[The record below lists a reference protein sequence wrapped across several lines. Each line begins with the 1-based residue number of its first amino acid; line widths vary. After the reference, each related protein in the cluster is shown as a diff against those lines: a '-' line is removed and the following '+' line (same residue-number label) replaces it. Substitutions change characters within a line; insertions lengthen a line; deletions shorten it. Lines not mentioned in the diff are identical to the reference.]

1 MYVRYVPPA
10 ILFAVFTFE
19 LAKNTST
26 NRALSWALKS
36 LSPVLTRWWN
46 FWFWNNKN
54 SLQNVFAS
62 ACERECKFPHF
73 NSSWEYISVSF
84 TSSLSLS
91 MDMRLFIWCFCL
103 LQTLEL
109 SKAWDFTKLGISN
122 ASIVHHIS
130 VYYARAFICLTHPSN
145 HNRPLQPQS
154 TPTLVEASWPEN
166 MIGVRPVIFPSEDY
180 FIRREGKCKGIL
192 QAAVSGDME
201 LFGMSIS
208 SLWWFC
214 YKSTES

>member
-46 FWFWNNKN
+46 FRFWNNKN

-91 MDMRLFIWCFCL
+91 MNMRLFFWCFCL

-130 VYYARAFICLTHPSN
+130 VYYARAFICLTHPWD
-145 HNRPLQPQS
+145 NRSLQPQS

-180 FIRREGKCKGIL
+180 FIRRQGKCKGIQ
-192 QAAVSGDME
+192 QAVVSSE
-201 LFGMSIS
+201 
-208 SLWWFC
+208 WFVWNVNKFSVVMLS